1 MKNRI
6 LVRIANDNIDPVI
19 EKELNQLLSKIRE
32 SSVALKDI
40 YYSLFDNLN
49 ALYDS
54 YPSVYK
60 TLQTVVKLPTNE
72 DAMNTVIFNNDLLR
86 ALNKFQNEAYLAS
99 YLQNSSETIE

>member
-72 DAMNTVIFNNDLLR
+72 DAMNTVSFNNDLNQ
-86 ALNKFQNEAYLAS
+86 ALERFKDRAYLAS
-99 YLQNSSETIE
+99 HIGNQSETI